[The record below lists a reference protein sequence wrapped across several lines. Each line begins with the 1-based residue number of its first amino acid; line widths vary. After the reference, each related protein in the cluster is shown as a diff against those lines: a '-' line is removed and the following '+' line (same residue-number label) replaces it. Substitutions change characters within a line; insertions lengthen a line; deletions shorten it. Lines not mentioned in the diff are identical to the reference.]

1 MKKLLFTITIL
12 SLFSCNKAK
21 ESMQDVIKSA
31 TERAI
36 EAKTGNKINLPDVS
50 DIENNAGF
58 ISYKSESKVY
68 LKGTEKMQASAIFQ
82 KDNNGLS
89 IGFTLSGESG
99 NSMIAII
106 NHVPENF
113 TLPLTGNFA
122 VSQRYDGKNPVAT
135 LMYMNVTENN
145 MGTSEVPYEGEMTIT
160 KLTKNEMI
168 FTINGKGGDI
178 TDADSP
184 SNWKTITGKAKLT
197 SPIIQSYGVDKNN
210 VLK

>member
-1 MKKLLFTITIL
+1 MKISSIFAHIPYKKYL
-12 SLFSCNKAK
+12 
-21 ESMQDVIKSA
+21 
-31 TERAI
+31 
-36 EAKTGNKINLPDVS
+36 
-50 DIENNAGF
+50 AGF
-58 ISYKSESKVY
+58 LVAVILISQTIHVDFFNDSLQVESKLDAHYANYFEAESKVY